1 MLELPMQIGLDELI
15 SMLLARIDSLT
26 VESETQKSRFNIM
39 FRMLYKKG
47 LFSEEDAFSAVKDE
61 HLILHELGLIKDMP
75 DDQAIKGAA
84 DNLMLWVKGDVET
97 IRQSLEDYDRRL
109 KEAMEE
115 QNKPKID
122 VAPAAVLNELD
133 RLGGQGGSGKKLI
146 I

>member
-1 MLELPMQIGLDELI
+1 MPMQIGLDELI

>member
-1 MLELPMQIGLDELI
+1 MPMQIGLDELI

-75 DDQAIKGAA
+75 DDKAIKGAA
-84 DNLMLWVKGDVET
+84 DNVMLWVKGDVET

>member
-1 MLELPMQIGLDELI
+1 MPMQIGLDELI
-15 SMLLARIDSLT
+15 SMLLARIDNMT

-47 LFSEEDAFSAVKDE
+47 LFSDEDAFNAVKDE
-61 HLILHELGLIKDMP
+61 HLILHELGLLKEMP
-75 DDQAIKGAA
+75 DDSAIKGAA
-84 DNLMLWVKGDVET
+84 DSLMLWVKGDIDT
-97 IRQSLEDYDRRL
+97 IRQSLEDYDRRV

-115 QNKPKID
+115 QNKPRID

-133 RLGGQGGSGKKLI
+133 RLGGQGGNGKKLI